1 MWRIG
6 LAFLIGHCVVHLLAV
21 LPPALYAWL
30 LAAALMIAAWRRY
43 VLLTALLLG
52 IAWAWFNAG
61 VRLSDDL
68 PASLEGQDI
77 VVRGFIASMPDTT
90 DTDPQFEFDTV
101 ERAAGVPSRI
111 RLAWY
116 DTAQWPAAGERWQFV
131 VRLKR
136 RNGFANPGG
145 FDYEGLLFRERI
157 GATGYVR
164 ADARNLRLSR
174 ASWRYGILRL
184 RAWLASRIAL
194 ATHDHS
200 QLGVLQG
207 LAVGQTQAM
216 TAEQWRVF
224 AATGTTHLLAISG
237 LHISM
242 VAALLAWWGGRL
254 VWLPG
259 AQRRGWTAVRGKAS
273 MGVFGAVT
281 YSCLAGLSVP
291 TQRTLI
297 MLCVFFAAR
306 WCRRELGVGNSL
318 GLSLIAILLWDPFAP
333 LAAGAWLSFVAVAVI
348 LLASGGQLGRAGVLR
363 GFTHVQLAVT
373 IGMAPLVIAAFSAL
387 SLISPLA
394 NAMAVP
400 LFTLVL
406 VPLVLIGTML
416 SAFSLSAGSALL
428 GLATKLLAGCWPGIE
443 WLASLPLAVW
453 HVPSLPLP
461 VFVALLVGA
470 WLLVIPAI
478 WPVRVAALLLCAPAM
493 LHRPSA
499 PLPGEFE
506 LTMLDVG
513 QGLAV
518 SVRTRSHTLVYDTG
532 PAFRSGRDTGELVVL
547 PFLHSIGVRY
557 IDMLMVSHAD
567 LDHRGGLLTLLRSM
581 PTRQL
586 LLGPSLRPS
595 EIATALNVGGCRA
608 GERWQWDGVTFDVLH
623 PGNASYRSDNDS
635 SCVLRITGSGGS
647 ALLTGDVESLA
658 ESDIV
663 NRGLPATDIVIVAH
677 HGSRSSSTPAL
688 VAAAHAK
695 YALFSAGYRNRWG
708 FPKSDIV
715 ARWQQSGASGLST
728 IDSGA
733 ILMTVGARG
742 VAPPTRYRDSHR
754 HYWSGR

>member
-318 GLSLIAILLWDPFAP
+318 GLSLIAILL
-333 LAAGAWLSFVAVAVI
+333 
-348 LLASGGQLGRAGVLR
+348 
-363 GFTHVQLAVT
+363 
-373 IGMAPLVIAAFSAL
+373 
-387 SLISPLA
+387 
-394 NAMAVP
+394 
-400 LFTLVL
+400 
-406 VPLVLIGTML
+406 LVLIGTML

-595 EIATALNVGGCRA
+595 EIATALNVGGCRV
-608 GERWQWDGVTFDVLH
+608 GQRWQWDGVTFDVLH